1 MTADYAELRRI
12 VLDAGLMSRQPG
24 YYVGK
29 FLSTG
34 LLLAF
39 GLLVLVQGPRL
50 PAWVHLL
57 NAVYLAF
64 VFGQL
69 GLLGHDVA
77 HLQIL
82 ANQRVVTPV
91 GLLLGN
97 VLLGI
102 GLSWWRYSH
111 GTHHNHPNH
120 VELDPAVDFS
130 MLAFTPEQG
139 RQRPQWSRWF
149 IRRQAKLVSLLACL
163 ELVNLRAE
171 SIAYVLSRRPRS
183 PRYSALEGMLLFGHI
198 ALYVGLILMYL
209 GPGLGASFLV
219 VHHALAG
226 LYLTSLFAP
235 NHKGMPMQDGLE
247 PLDFIHEQ
255 VLTARNIQGGPL
267 TDFWYGGLNYQIE
280 HHLFPTMA
288 RNRLSRAVPL
298 VRAYCLSHGLTYHV
312 TSLAGAYA
320 EVFRDFQR
328 VSDVLAA
335 EKPRPSS
342 ALRV

>member
-1 MTADYAELRRI
+1 
-12 VLDAGLMSRQPG
+12 
-24 YYVGK
+24 
-29 FLSTG
+29 
-34 LLLAF
+34 
-39 GLLVLVQGPRL
+39 
-50 PAWVHLL
+50 
-57 NAVYLAF
+57 VYLAF
-64 VFGQL
+64 VFGQV

-77 HLQIL
+77 HLQVLTNRRI
-82 ANQRVVTPV
+82 VTPL
-91 GLLLGN
+91 GLILGN

-139 RQRPQWSRWF
+139 RRKSPRLDWF
-149 IRRQAKLVSLLACL
+149 IRHQAKLVSFLACL
-163 ELVNLRAE
+163 ELINLRAE
-171 SIAYVLSRRPRS
+171 SIEYVLRQHPRG
-183 PRYSALEGMLLFGHI
+183 PRYSTLEAALLFVHV
-198 ALYVGLILMYL
+198 ALYIGLISIFL
-209 GPGLGASFLV
+209 GPALGVVFLV

-235 NHKGMPMQDGLE
+235 NHKGMPVQDGSE
-247 PLDFIHEQ
+247 PLDFMHEQ

-298 VRAYCLSHGLTYHV
+298 VRAYCVSHGLTYHV
-312 TSLAGAYA
+312 TSVAGAYA

-335 EKPRPSS
+335 DQPRPSS
-342 ALRV
+342 ALRLG